1 MNPNSTPSPLRYPGG
16 KSRVAGKLA
25 RLFPD
30 FGEFR
35 EPFVGGGSVFLALAE
50 VNPSARYWINDLYP
64 EVANFWE
71 QAKESLPA
79 LVKGVDRVRKSRATG
94 RETYSQLRSWKT
106 LDPIDAAV
114 RFFVLNRITFS
125 GLSDSGGFSQ
135 MSFDSRFTDS
145 AVQRL
150 RGLSV
155 LEDLDLRITNKDY
168 STLLNKP
175 GRSVALY
182 LDPPYITKWQ
192 KLYGKGGNLHKG
204 FDHERFAKEILDCK
218 HNWVVS
224 YNDGEAVRNLFPE
237 PNNLAFMKWQQHYPM
252 KAPAGHLTN
261 RGKELIIS
269 NFNLG
274 DELK

>member
-1 MNPNSTPSPLRYPGG
+1 MITSATLSPLRYPGG

-30 FGEFR
+30 FTEFR
-35 EPFVGGGSVFLALAE
+35 EPVVGGGSVFLALAQ
-50 VNPSARYWINDLYP
+50 VNPSAKFWINDLYP

-71 QAKESLPA
+71 QAKGNLPA
-79 LVKGVDRVRKSRATG
+79 LVKGVERVRKSRSTG
-94 RETYSQLRSWKT
+94 REIYAQFRSWKT
-106 LDPIDAAV
+106 QEPTDAAV

-150 RGLSV
+150 KGLKT
-155 LEDLDLRITNKDY
+155 LADLDLKVTNKDY
-168 STLLNKP
+168 SSLLSKP

-192 KLYGKGGNLHKG
+192 KLYGKGGNLHRG
-204 FDHERFAKEILDCK
+204 FDHERFAREILDCK
-218 HNWVVS
+218 HDWIVS
-224 YNDGEAVRNLFPE
+224 YNDGEAVSNLFPE
-237 PNNLAFMKWQQHYPM
+237 PNNLAFMRWQQHYPM
-252 KAPAGHLTN
+252 KAPAEPLKN

-269 NFNLG
+269 NFTLG